1 MSASVRRESELSD
14 RSGLKVGS
22 GLGVTYHSNTKW
34 LVIKC
39 QLCAEQQAC
48 FWCIMLLD
56 SHNSSMKNILF
67 NQTEAQRG

>member
-14 RSGLKVGS
+14 QSGLKVGS
-22 GLGVTYHSNTKW
+22 GLGVTYHSNSKW
-34 LVIKC
+34 LVTKC
-39 QLCAEQQAC
+39 QLCAEQQEC

-56 SHNSSMKNILF
+56 SHNSSMKNIVF